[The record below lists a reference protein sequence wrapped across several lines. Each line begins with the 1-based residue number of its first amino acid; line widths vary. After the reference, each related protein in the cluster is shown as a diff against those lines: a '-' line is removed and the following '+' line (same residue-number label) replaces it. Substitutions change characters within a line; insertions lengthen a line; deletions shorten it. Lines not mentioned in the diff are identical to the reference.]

1 MHSGMNQMQKQTHKS
16 TMVRM
21 AEYQAVHSAVGATQ
35 GMDRQGTK
43 R

>member
-1 MHSGMNQMQKQTHKS
+1 MQKQTHKS

-35 GMDRQGTK
+35 GHGQAGH
-43 R
+43 